1 MVILESLWI
10 RIAPFN
16 LLLNGDWD
24 QGIDRILAPRAA
36 WLHGFRILLCLGM
49 CFLVGLSDCLR
60 SLGIDRLVS
69 VPLAL
74 RSRLRRRLRWVT
86 WLACLYI
93 ISYCIVS
100 RFSCS
105 LVQEIGSYLY
115 LCFCFKIRV
124 REMASIIL
132 QEEIVCKIIVFRLV
146 S

>member
-1 MVILESLWI
+1 MLELLWF
-10 RIAPFN
+10 RVASFN
-16 LLLNGDWD
+16 LLLSVDWD

-36 WLHGFRILLCLGM
+36 WLHGFRILLCLGV

-93 ISYCIVS
+93 ISYCIVP
-100 RFSCS
+100 RFSATALTGGARRSEGSQKKCGRGSPPGGLS
-105 LVQEIGSYLY
+105 LVEYYMDPPLRD
-115 LCFCFKIRV
+115 L
-124 REMASIIL
+124 
-132 QEEIVCKIIVFRLV
+132 
-146 S
+146 